1 MNHDLWR
8 SVKAPNLQATLVLL
22 PAYLTA
28 ALSSHTVQLASSRLP
43 GGIDINLDLN
53 FITPSAF
60 KLHFRPCFFDI
71 NLEYEL
77 AHFADADCVNW
88 QDFALNR
95 DHQAIF
101 ERYLWECANVES

>member
-1 MNHDLWR
+1 M
-8 SVKAPNLQATLVLL
+8 
-22 PAYLTA
+22 
-28 ALSSHTVQLASSRLP
+28 LSESSQSLSNSRFIAGILDRCPIKHTVQLASSRLP